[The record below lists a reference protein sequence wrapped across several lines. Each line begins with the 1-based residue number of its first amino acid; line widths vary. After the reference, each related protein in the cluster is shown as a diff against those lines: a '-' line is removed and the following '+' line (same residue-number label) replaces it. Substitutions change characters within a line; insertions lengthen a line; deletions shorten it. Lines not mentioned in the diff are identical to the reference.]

1 MTELD
6 DQVVAE
12 FRANAGVVVDAMGGH
27 FKNIHLLL
35 LHNTGRRSGQ
45 QYVTPLLYVEDGDRY
60 VLIGSN
66 GGAEKEPAWVANV
79 AAMPEVVIEVGEQTL
94 TVTPTIVRSGPEWD
108 RLHAAAV
115 AYWPDIL
122 EYQTHTNR
130 TFPLIVMDP
139 VPDSARPNA
148 TRLRAAKARFDREG
162 ALSAIPLPP
171 ETNPGA

>member
-12 FRANAGVVVDAMGGH
+12 FRTNAGVVLDAMGGH
-27 FKNIHLLL
+27 FSNIHLFL
-35 LHNTGRRSGQ
+35 LHHTGRRSGRL
-45 QYVTPLLYVEDGDRY
+45 YVTPLLYVEDGGRY

-122 EYQTHTNR
+122 EYPTHTNR

-139 VPDSARPNA
+139 VPDSVRPNA
-148 TRLRAAKARFDREG
+148 TRLRAALARFDREG
-162 ALSAIPLPP
+162 ASSPIPLSP
-171 ETNPGA
+171 ETTPGA